1 MKQTMLMKKLL
12 VQVVEMLLR
21 QPRINLL
28 ESKRDLGLFLP
39 KQRERETLL
48 LSEIGKMQ
56 AKMMK
61 MRSHVNYHQRN
72 TSISWDHW
80 TLSGG

>member
-80 TLSGG
+80 TQSGG